1 MERLGLEKI
10 CERDQL
16 RDSGLVQQFI
26 RQLLSNSP
34 VAALAQREDQGEIC
48 DHSSA

>member
-1 MERLGLEKI
+1 MEGESGKAPRN
-10 CERDQL
+10 
-16 RDSGLVQQFI
+16 GLVQQFI